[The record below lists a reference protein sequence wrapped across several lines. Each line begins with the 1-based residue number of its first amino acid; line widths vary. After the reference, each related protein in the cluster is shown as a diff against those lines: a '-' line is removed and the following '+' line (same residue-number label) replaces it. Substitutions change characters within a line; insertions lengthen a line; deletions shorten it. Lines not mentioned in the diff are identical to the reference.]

1 MNFGI
6 VIDNMRSQGYNG
18 AASMSGIHRGVH
30 ARIRERIPKAQY
42 VHSKAHVLNLD
53 IVHLSSDYHVSI
65 RNMMDIVQKI
75 AFVFQK

>member
-65 RNMMDIVQKI
+65 RYMMDIVQEI
-75 AFVFQK
+75 AFAFQK